1 MIQAKWQWQF
11 QYSILYGQENRMKYI
26 EIVKLFMQSLRIF
39 HFGCDEKKTKRS
51 TQMNGWIYIGWEI
64 TNLFSFTGLEIE
76 TLFCFIWF
84 SPNVHELYGNWCM
97 YSIRSTSYHAR
108 NRNSSSLISRPEK
121 YYARLFVWIQYFIV
135 KLLCNY
141 SSLFLWASQFTMNSS
156 NNLLFGISDCSHWSW
171 REAI

>member
-1 MIQAKWQWQF
+1 MTVAI
-11 QYSILYGQENRMKYI
+11 SIFDIIWTRKQDKIYRNCQ
-26 EIVKLFMQSLRIF
+26 IF
-39 HFGCDEKKTKRS
+39 HAIVTNISFRMWWKKTKRS